1 MGPVSRPIRIL
12 MADDDADDCALARDA
27 LELGGGTSD
36 LRFVHDGE
44 ELLDY
49 LYHRGDYADSPAH
62 VPELILLDLNMPR
75 MDGREA
81 LATIKQDSKLRRIP
95 VVVLTTSDAEEDV
108 ARSYDLGASS
118 FIVKST
124 TFEGLVQSMEV
135 VSAYWSKIVKLP
147 KYARAS

>member
-1 MGPVSRPIRIL
+1 MGHVSRPIRIL

-27 LELGGGTSD
+27 LELGGGTRD

-49 LYHRGDYADSPAH
+49 RGDYADSPAP

-81 LATIKQDSKLRRIP
+81 LAAIKQDSKLRRIP
-95 VVVLTTSDAEEDV
+95 VVVLTTSESEEDV
-108 ARSYDLGASS
+108 THCYDLGASP
-118 FIVKST
+118 FIVKSA
-124 TFEGLVQSMEV
+124 TFEELVQAMAV
-135 VSAYWSKIVKLP
+135 VSAYWSQIVKLP
-147 KYARAS
+147 KDAHAS